1 MEDDPPNKRVHIC
14 TAIVSRGE
22 RRNSG
27 LVGFIWLRMAA
38 PPPSSSE
45 PVANRRPPMLAGV
58 HHVHHDRSAADA
70 TSRTMTTT
78 RTRAAMAATVAVLA
92 LVAALSAV
100 GKTSPQPI
108 SAPPSG
114 RIRRRELSSRRS
126 LFSFDP
132 RTTEAREPG
141 SSGGIMPPPPAGSDS
156 LPTVQIYVKASGN
169 SPYLERSA
177 RLMRE
182 CTSTAPEGR
191 VTFMF
196 DNNNAEEVDRLG
208 LEFPNVEINHVDG
221 TDNQVR
227 RAGRVQE
234 QVHGPCFSL

>member
-1 MEDDPPNKRVHIC
+1 MSSWPLLLVA
-14 TAIVSRGE
+14 TA
-22 RRNSG
+22 
-27 LVGFIWLRMAA
+27 LAA
-38 PPPSSSE
+38 NGGPAAASSPE
-45 PVANRRPPMLAGV
+45 LPLAGV
-58 HHVHHDRSAADA
+58 RGSARRS
-70 TSRTMTTT
+70 
-78 RTRAAMAATVAVLA
+78 L
-92 LVAALSAV
+92 
-100 GKTSPQPI
+100 K
-108 SAPPSG
+108 SAPPDD
-114 RIRRRELSSRRS
+114 
-126 LFSFDP
+126 DP
-132 RTTEAREPG
+132 RVLVAET
-141 SSGGIMPPPPAGSDS
+141 PAGSDS

-208 LEFPNVEINHVDG
+208 LEFPSVEINHVDG

-227 RAGRVQE
+227 RAGRAE

>member
-1 MEDDPPNKRVHIC
+1 MRSAMSSWPLLLVA
-14 TAIVSRGE
+14 TA
-22 RRNSG
+22 
-27 LVGFIWLRMAA
+27 LAA
-38 PPPSSSE
+38 NGGPAAASSPE
-45 PVANRRPPMLAGV
+45 LPLAGV
-58 HHVHHDRSAADA
+58 RGSARRS
-70 TSRTMTTT
+70 
-78 RTRAAMAATVAVLA
+78 L
-92 LVAALSAV
+92 
-100 GKTSPQPI
+100 K
-108 SAPPSG
+108 SAPPDADD
-114 RIRRRELSSRRS
+114 
-126 LFSFDP
+126 DP
-132 RTTEAREPG
+132 RVLAET
-141 SSGGIMPPPPAGSDS
+141 PAGSDS

-227 RAGRVQE
+227 RAGRAE